1 MGYGLWSTLAIL
13 AGLGAGGAAGY
24 LFAAKRRSGVAFM
37 EQERLRSER
46 VSLEEQKKNALK
58 EAEIEAREKALTIR
72 LETEEDLARKK
83 AVFQE
88 SEQALKSREVDLEQS
103 RRQLSEARERL
114 EKDRRSLSGREQA
127 LSQKE
132 SEVRAIAEIEVK
144 KLEEIG
150 SLTIEEARERL
161 MQHAEGTIRSEVS
174 RLAQKLEQEVRDH
187 SVRKARE
194 AMTLAI
200 QRYANEHVAEISVS
214 VVPIPSDDV
223 KGRVIGREGRNIR
236 AFQAATGVDLII
248 DDTPDAIIISGFD
261 PLRREVARLA
271 LEQLLADGRIHPARI
286 EEIVEKVRKDLDTS
300 LQEEAEKL
308 AFELGITDIHPE
320 ILKLLGRL
328 KFRTSYGQNNLVHA
342 REVAYLCQMMA
353 HDLGLDARI
362 AKRAGLLHDIGKS
375 LSHEGEGSHPAL
387 GGEMAKK
394 YGESSQVINAIMS
407 HHGDIEPNCLE
418 SVLVAASDA
427 ISAARPGARR
437 ESIDVYVK
445 RLEKLETI
453 ANSFKGVEKSYA
465 IQAGRE
471 IRIIVNQ
478 DQVTDAD
485 LMEISR
491 GIAQKIEDELTY
503 PGQIKVTVIR
513 ENRIVEYAR

>member
-1 MGYGLWSTLAIL
+1 MGYGLCLLLAVAGAA
-13 AGLGAGGAAGY
+13 AGLWSGIQVGM
-24 LFAAKRRSGVAFM
+24 KRRTGA
-37 EQERLRSER
+37 L
-46 VSLEEQKKNALK
+46 SLEESRLAEERSRIEERKQNALK
-58 EAEIEAREKALTIR
+58 EAAIEAREEALR
-72 LETEEDLARKK
+72 LRIQAEEEISRKK
-83 AVFQE
+83 EILHSA
-88 SEQALKSREVDLEQS
+88 EQALKVREGELEQFS
-103 RRQLSEARERL
+103 RQIAEARERNER
-114 EKDRRSLSGREQA
+114 EKQRLASRDQA
-127 LSQKE
+127 LSVREQE
-132 SEVRAIAEIEVK
+132 LRTLEASELKR
-144 KLEEIG
+144 LEEIS
-150 SLTIEEARERL
+150 SLTVEEARERL
-161 MQHAEGTIRSEVS
+161 LQSAETSIRQEVG
-174 RLAQKLEQEVRDH
+174 RLAQKLEQEVRDQA
-187 SVRKARE
+187 VRKARE
-194 AMTLAI
+194 TMTMAI

-214 VVPIPSDDV
+214 VVPLPSDDV

-271 LEQLLADGRIHPARI
+271 LEQLLSDGRIHPARI
-286 EEIVEKVRKDLDTS
+286 EEIVEKVKRDLDVS
-300 LQEEAEKL
+300 LKEEAEKI

-328 KFRTSYGQNNLVHA
+328 KFRTSYGQNNLLHA
-342 REVAYLCQMMA
+342 REVAFLCQMMA

-375 LSHEGEGSHPAL
+375 LSHEGEGSHPLL
-387 GGEMAKK
+387 GGEAAKK
-394 YGESSQVINAIMS
+394 YGEPPQVVNAIMS
-407 HHGDIEPNCLE
+407 HHGDIEPSCLE
-418 SVLVAASDA
+418 SVLVAAADA

-453 ANSFKGVEKSYA
+453 ATSFRGVEKAYA

-478 DQVTDAD
+478 DQVTDTD
-485 LMEISR
+485 LQEISR
-491 GIAQKIEDELTY
+491 GIAQKIEAELTY

>member
-1 MGYGLWSTLAIL
+1 M
-13 AGLGAGGAAGY
+13 
-24 LFAAKRRSGVAFM
+24 
-37 EQERLRSER
+37 RSER

-320 ILKLLGRL
+320 ILKLLGR
-328 KFRTSYGQNNLVHA
+328 
-342 REVAYLCQMMA
+342 
-353 HDLGLDARI
+353 
-362 AKRAGLLHDIGKS
+362 
-375 LSHEGEGSHPAL
+375 
-387 GGEMAKK
+387 
-394 YGESSQVINAIMS
+394 
-407 HHGDIEPNCLE
+407 
-418 SVLVAASDA
+418 
-427 ISAARPGARR
+427 
-437 ESIDVYVK
+437 
-445 RLEKLETI
+445 
-453 ANSFKGVEKSYA
+453 
-465 IQAGRE
+465 
-471 IRIIVNQ
+471 
-478 DQVTDAD
+478 
-485 LMEISR
+485 
-491 GIAQKIEDELTY
+491 
-503 PGQIKVTVIR
+503 
-513 ENRIVEYAR
+513 

>member
-1 MGYGLWSTLAIL
+1 MGYGLCLFLAVAGAA
-13 AGLGAGGAAGY
+13 AGLYSGY
-24 LFAAKRRSGVAFM
+24 MIGTKRRSGAIFLEEKSLA
-37 EQERLRSER
+37 EQRTR
-46 VSLEEQKKNALK
+46 LEEQKQNSLK
-58 EAEIEAREKALTIR
+58 EAAIEAREEALRIR
-72 LETEEDLARKK
+72 IQAEEEVARKK
-83 AVFQE
+83 GVIHEA
-88 SEQALKSREVDLEQS
+88 EQALRVREGELEQTA
-103 RRQLSEARERL
+103 RQISDAREKNER
-114 EKDRRSLSGREQA
+114 ERQKIAAKEQA
-127 LSQKE
+127 LSARE
-132 SEVRAIAEIEVK
+132 TELRGLEASEIRR
-144 KLEEIG
+144 LEEIS
-150 SLTIEEARERL
+150 SLTVEEARERL
-161 MQHAEGTIRSEVS
+161 IQSAEASIRQDVG
-174 RLAQKLEQEVRDH
+174 RLAQKLEQEVRDQ

-194 AMTLAI
+194 TMTLAI

-236 AFQAATGVDLII
+236 SFQAATGVDLII

-271 LEQLLADGRIHPARI
+271 LEQLLSDGRIHPARI
-286 EEIVEKVRKDLDTS
+286 EEIVEKVRRDLDVS
-300 LQEEAEKL
+300 LKEEAEKI

-328 KFRTSYGQNNLVHA
+328 KFRTSYGQNNLLHA

-353 HDLGLDARI
+353 HDLGLDSRI

-375 LSHEGEGSHPAL
+375 LSHEGEGSHPSL
-387 GGEMAKK
+387 GGEAAKK
-394 YGESSQVINAIMS
+394 YGEPSQVVNAIMS
-407 HHGDIEPNCLE
+407 HHGDIEPSCLE
-418 SVLVAASDA
+418 SVLVAAADA

-453 ANSFKGVEKSYA
+453 ATSFKGVEKAYA

-485 LMEISR
+485 LQEISR
-491 GIAQKIEDELTY
+491 GIAQKIEAELTY

>member
-1 MGYGLWSTLAIL
+1 MGYGLYLLLAL
-13 AGLGAGGAAGY
+13 AGVAAG
-24 LFAAKRRSGVAFM
+24 LWGGIQVGTKRRSESIAL
-37 EQERLRSER
+37 EAAR
-46 VSLEEQKKNALK
+46 LEEERSRIEERKQSAMK
-58 EAEIEAREKALTIR
+58 EAAIEAREEALKLRIQV
-72 LETEEDLARKK
+72 EEEISRKK
-83 AVFQE
+83 E
-88 SEQALKSREVDLEQS
+88 SLQSAEQALKAREGELEQAG
-103 RRQLSEARERL
+103 RHIAEAREKNERERQRL
-114 EKDRRSLSGREQA
+114 TSKEHALLSRETDLRTMEA
-127 LSQKE
+127 
-132 SEVRAIAEIEVK
+132 SELKR
-144 KLEEIG
+144 LEEIS
-150 SLTIEEARERL
+150 SLTVEEARERL
-161 MQHAEGTIRSEVS
+161 LQSAESSIRQDVG
-174 RLAQKLEQEVRDH
+174 RLAQKLEQEVRDQ
-187 SVRKARE
+187 SVRRARE
-194 AMTLAI
+194 TMTMAI

-271 LEQLLADGRIHPARI
+271 LEQLLSDGRIHPARI
-286 EEIVEKVRKDLDTS
+286 EEIVEKVKRDLDVS
-300 LQEEAEKL
+300 LKEEAEKI

-328 KFRTSYGQNNLVHA
+328 KFRTSYGQNNLLHA
-342 REVAYLCQMMA
+342 REVAFLCQMMA
-353 HDLGLDARI
+353 HDLGLDPRI

-375 LSHEGEGSHPAL
+375 LSHEGEGSHPSL
-387 GGEMAKK
+387 GGEAAKK
-394 YGESSQVINAIMS
+394 YGEPPQVVNAIMS
-407 HHGDIEPNCLE
+407 HHGDIEPSCLE
-418 SVLVAASDA
+418 SILVAAADA

-453 ANSFKGVEKSYA
+453 ATSFKGVEKAYA

-478 DQVTDAD
+478 DQVTDSD
-485 LMEISR
+485 LQEISR
-491 GIAQKIEDELTY
+491 GIAQKIEAELTY

>member
-1 MGYGLWSTLAIL
+1 MGYGLFALLAVL
-13 AGLGAGGAAGY
+13 AVSGGALVGY
-24 LFAAKRRSGVAFM
+24 VVATRKRSGTLSL
-37 EQERLRSER
+37 EEERLRTER
-46 VSLEEQKKNALK
+46 ARLEEEKKSAIK
-58 EAEIEAREKALTIR
+58 EAGIQAREEALRIR
-72 LETEEDLARKK
+72 IETEEDLSRKK
-83 AVFQE
+83 GALQE
-88 SEQALKSREVDLEQS
+88 AEQSLKSREAELDQL
-103 RRQLSEARERL
+103 RRQLSENRERI
-114 EKDRRSLSGREQA
+114 EKDRKTLAAREQTFV
-127 LSQKE
+127 QKE
-132 SEVRAIAEIEVK
+132 SELRSMMDSEQRR
-144 KLEEIG
+144 LEEIA
-150 SLTIEEARERL
+150 SLTVEEARERL
-161 MQHAEGTIRSEVS
+161 MQNAEAAIRPEVS
-174 RLAQKLEQEVRDH
+174 RLAQKLEQEVRDQA
-187 SVRKARE
+187 VRKARE
-194 AMTLAI
+194 TMTLAI

-271 LEQLLADGRIHPARI
+271 LEQLLSDGRIHPARI
-286 EEIVEKVRKDLDTS
+286 EEIVEKVRKDLDVS
-300 LQEEAEKL
+300 LKEEAEKL

-328 KFRTSYGQNNLVHA
+328 KYRTSYGQNNLVHA

-353 HDLGLDARI
+353 HDLGLDPRI

-375 LSHEGEGSHPAL
+375 LSHEGEGSHPSL
-387 GGEMAKK
+387 GGEAAKK
-394 YGESSQVINAIMS
+394 YGESSQVVNAIMS

-418 SVLVAASDA
+418 SVLVAAADA

-478 DQVTDAD
+478 DQVSDGD
-485 LMEISR
+485 LIEITR
-491 GIAQKIEDELTY
+491 GIAQKIENELTY

>member
-1 MGYGLWSTLAIL
+1 MGYGLWIFFAVL
-13 AGLGAGGAAGY
+13 AGFAGLAGGYGY
-24 LFAAKRRSGVAFM
+24 STKIRSGKLFM
-37 EQERLRSER
+37 DRERLQSER
-46 VSLEEQKKNALK
+46 TSLEEQKKNVLK
-58 EAEIEAREKALTIR
+58 EAEIEAREVALRIR
-72 LETEEDLARKK
+72 LETEEDLARKR
-83 AVFQE
+83 AVLAE
-88 SEQALKSREVDLEQS
+88 VEQTIKSREVEIEQGK
-103 RRQLSEARERL
+103 RQLSESRERV
-114 EKDRRSLSGREQA
+114 EKDRRALSGREQA
-127 LSQKE
+127 LGEKE
-132 SEVRAIAEIEVK
+132 SEVRLLAETEIR
-144 KLEEIG
+144 KLEEIA
-150 SLTIEEARERL
+150 SLSIDEARERL
-161 MQHAEGTIRSEVS
+161 LKNAEDSIRSEVS
-174 RLAQKLEQEVRDH
+174 RLAQKLEQEVRDQ

-261 PLRREVARLA
+261 PLRREVARLS

-300 LQEEAEKL
+300 LREDAEKL

-320 ILKLLGRL
+320 ILKLLGKL

-375 LSHEGEGSHPAL
+375 LSHEGEGSHPTL

-394 YGESSQVINAIMS
+394 FGESSQVVNAIMS

-418 SVLVAASDA
+418 SVLVAAADA